1 MFRTLGLV
9 IALSAATPALAQGE
23 EAVELHS
30 DVFIERTSTDASGR
44 AQTILEEPSVVV
56 PGDKLVFVLRY
67 HNGGQQP
74 ANAFVVTNPIPT
86 AVAFEAAP
94 DAAATVSV
102 DGGRSWGRLSALT
115 IRSSDGTPRAARP
128 EDVTH
133 VRWAFARPIPAGEAG
148 RLMFRGIV
156 R

>member
-1 MFRTLGLV
+1 MSTRFQ
-9 IALSAATPALAQGE
+9 SAVPALAQGE

-30 DVFIERTSTDASGR
+30 DVFVERTSTDTSGNP
-44 AQTILEEPSVVV
+44 QTVLEEPKVVV

-67 HNGGQQP
+67 HNGGQRP
-74 ANAFVVTNPIPT
+74 ASAFVVTNPIPA

-94 DAAATVSV
+94 DGAATVSV
-102 DGGRSWGRLSALT
+102 DGGRSWGRLSTLT
-115 IRSSDGTPRAARP
+115 IRQADGTPRAARP

-133 VRWAFARPIPAGEAG
+133 VRWAFAQPIPAGEAG